1 MNLLLPSLF
10 LAHGVPVT
18 GITDNPYMRFLREW
32 AGTKPVPEAAVIL
45 LSGDVEVA
53 LSIGAA
59 DRYGGLVQE
68 YGLPDEIREMRY
80 PARGD
85 RELASDIGILASGH
99 GLSFRFDLDNRLDVR
114 AWTVLQALYP
124 AAEVPLVPLFVNGR
138 LVPEEFYRI
147 GRMLSV
153 LRRRNVRIIAAGA
166 TGYRLRRL
174 SWSAVEPARWQV
186 RFDEWLTEHVAVWDT
201 ETLFHYDSRAPHAR
215 DAVLG
220 GGEGHLA
227 PIFAAMGAADREKKA
242 DKLHQSY
249 MYGCLSLNAW
259 SFGE

>member
-1 MNLLLPSLF
+1 VDWLLPSLF

-18 GITDNPYMRFLREW
+18 GLTDNPYMRFLREW
-32 AGTKPVPEAAVIL
+32 AAGQPVPAAAVIL
-45 LSGDVEVA
+45 LSGDAETA
-53 LSIGAA
+53 LTIGAA
-59 DRYGGLVQE
+59 DRYGGLIQE
-68 YGLPDEIREMRY
+68 YGLPDELGTMRY
-80 PARGD
+80 PAEGD

-99 GLSFRFDLDNRLDVR
+99 GLSFRFDLGDRLDVR

-124 AAEVPLVPLFVNGR
+124 EADVPIVPLFVNGR

-147 GRMLSV
+147 GRMLSA

-174 SWSAVEPARWQV
+174 SWSAVEPERWQV
-186 RFDEWLTEHVAVWDT
+186 RFDEWLTDHIAVWDA

-215 DAVLG
+215 EAVLG
-220 GGEGHLA
+220 GGEAHLA
-227 PIFAAMGAADREKKA
+227 PLFAAMGAADAEKRA

-259 SFGE
+259 AFGG